1 MNFKPVTTNVRAI
14 TGSKL
19 GYAVRA
25 NTGSKPNTSST
36 LEISIHPDLI
46 KRLKVKDREPLRMDA
61 DMAEGYARL
70 TPVAGLGKSARKVII
85 SKSSRGL
92 WSIPYSGEIAEIFP
106 HSKFMTELEEPEC
119 SQDGIVFKIPSK

>member
-1 MNFKPVTTNVRAI
+1 MNFKPVTTNARTC

-25 NTGSKPNTSST
+25 NSGSSSKTSYT

-46 KRLKVKDREPLRMDA
+46 KRLKVKDREPLRLDA
-61 DMAEGYARL
+61 DTVEGYARL
-70 TPVAGLGKSARKVII
+70 TPVAGLGKSARKVIL

-106 HSKFMTELEEPEC
+106 HSKLMTELEEPEC
-119 SQDGIVFKIPSK
+119 SQDGIVFKIPAK